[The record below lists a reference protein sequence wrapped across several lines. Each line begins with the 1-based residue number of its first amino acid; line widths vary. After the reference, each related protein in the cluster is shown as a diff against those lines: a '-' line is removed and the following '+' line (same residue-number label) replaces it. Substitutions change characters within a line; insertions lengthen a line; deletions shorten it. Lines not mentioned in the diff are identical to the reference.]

1 MQIERRKTDLTFRIL
16 CALRSRTRLA
26 IKSQK
31 TIKTSTTHILIGCS
45 IEFFKEYIESKFLPT
60 MTWENYGK
68 YWHIDHIVPCYYF
81 DLLKEEEQKR
91 CFHYTN
97 LQPLFARTQ
106 IINGVEYI
114 GNLNKRNKIINGK
127 EKSE

>member
-1 MQIERRKTDLTFRIL
+1 
-16 CALRSRTRLA
+16 
-26 IKSQK
+26 
-31 TIKTSTTHILIGCS
+31 
-45 IEFFKEYIESKFLPT
+45 